1 MVVDVVAAPCVIVS
15 EIECDQG
22 NFIGHIQLNSP
33 KSLNAI
39 DLDMVDIIARQIELW
54 RYDDRIVAIWL
65 DAAGDKAFAPGGDIR
80 KLYHSMQDDEE
91 RTYAKDFFQREYTLN
106 YRVHIYPKP
115 IIAWGFGFI
124 MGGGLGLFVGASHR
138 IVTQTAMIAW
148 PEITIGLFP
157 DVSASYF
164 LSRMPEPVGKFV
176 GLTGARLNATDAISV
191 NLADYHIRSNQKKKL
206 LAQLQAL
213 PWTSNKAMNN
223 SAISA
228 LITTFEPKSSQWPI
242 SHLNN
247 QRELIDQHFSAAQ
260 VQDIVSAVETHQ
272 ENKTLSEAIIDTS
285 VDNKITQTTTTD
297 QSEVKS
303 KEKSLKA
310 SKKQLQADESDAW
323 FNLACENLLKG
334 NPSTACIVM
343 RQIQKGSRMTLKE
356 VVKMENMLA
365 NQSILKPDFSA
376 GIKAQIIDRS
386 AKPDW
391 KYKRVGDVPKEWIDG
406 FFTPPWS
413 SDEDHPLAD
422 L

>member
-1 MVVDVVAAPCVIVS
+1 
-15 EIECDQG
+15 
-22 NFIGHIQLNSP
+22 
-33 KSLNAI
+33 
-39 DLDMVDIIARQIELW
+39 
-54 RYDDRIVAIWL
+54 
-65 DAAGDKAFAPGGDIR
+65 
-80 KLYHSMQDDEE
+80 
-91 RTYAKDFFQREYTLN
+91 
-106 YRVHIYPKP
+106 
-115 IIAWGFGFI
+115 
-124 MGGGLGLFVGASHR
+124 
-138 IVTQTAMIAW
+138 
-148 PEITIGLFP
+148 
-157 DVSASYF
+157 
-164 LSRMPEPVGKFV
+164 
-176 GLTGARLNATDAISV
+176 
-191 NLADYHIRSNQKKKL
+191 
-206 LAQLQAL
+206 
-213 PWTSNKAMNN
+213 
-223 SAISA
+223 
-228 LITTFEPKSSQWPI
+228 
-242 SHLNN
+242 
-247 QRELIDQHFSAAQ
+247 
-260 VQDIVSAVETHQ
+260 VSAVETHQ

-285 VDNKITQTTTTD
+285 VDNKKTQTITTD